1 MPEIPGLRGGLERTA
16 LAYLR
21 ASAQHTYQDLG
32 SRTGACRHAALLV
45 CPSIQAS
52 SNGPVPTGSH
62 CNGGREGE
70 RGRGRE
76 RGRTPPRPR
85 LPPPP
90 PPPDRARTRPTAWP
104 CASWREATPAPSLT
118 PPLPP
123 PPSLP
128 PAAPPPSTPPAPS
141 HPLPRAA
148 PTPPAWRR
156 CGSLAPSPQLWGLP
170 PPNSLPRPPA
180 AAPLALFR
188 RRSIATDALSPLQ
201 AASVYSRGAAG
212 FLSRSLQQRLPPRA
226 VASTNLGASCESCP
240 RCIAPFRGDACLTL
254 YRAVLPAR
262 FASRC

>member
-1 MPEIPGLRGGLERTA
+1 MFLCERVPRVAFLRKPCLKSPAYVGGQRERRLRTSGRALNIRIRTLAAVPALAAMLRCWYVQASRRPVTAQCPPVRTA
-16 LAYLR
+16 
-21 ASAQHTYQDLG
+21 T
-32 SRTGACRHAALLV
+32 
-45 CPSIQAS
+45 
-52 SNGPVPTGSH
+52 
-62 CNGGREGE
+62 EG
-70 RGRGRE
+70 GRE
-76 RGRTPPRPR
+76 RGGEGEREGEDPPHDPGSP
-85 LPPPP
+85 LPP

-188 RRSIATDALSPLQ
+188 RRSIATDALSPFASCFCLQ
-201 AASVYSRGAAG
+201 PRG
-212 FLSRSLQQRLPPRA
+212 SRLPVP
-226 VASTNLGASCESCP
+226 VATTASSTPCGCV
-240 RCIAPFRGDACLTL
+240 D
-254 YRAVLPAR
+254 
-262 FASRC
+262 

>member
-1 MPEIPGLRGGLERTA
+1 MRTSGRVLNIRIRTLAAVPALAAMLRCWYVQASRRPVTAQCPPVRTATEGGRERGG
-16 LAYLR
+16 
-21 ASAQHTYQDLG
+21 
-32 SRTGACRHAALLV
+32 
-45 CPSIQAS
+45 
-52 SNGPVPTGSH
+52 
-62 CNGGREGE
+62 EGE
-70 RGRGRE
+70 RGG
-76 RGRTPPRPR
+76 GPPHDPGSP
-85 LPPPP
+85 LPP

-128 PAAPPPSTPPAPS
+128 PAAHPPSTPPAPS

-212 FLSRSLQQRLPPRA
+212 FLPRSLQQRLPPRA